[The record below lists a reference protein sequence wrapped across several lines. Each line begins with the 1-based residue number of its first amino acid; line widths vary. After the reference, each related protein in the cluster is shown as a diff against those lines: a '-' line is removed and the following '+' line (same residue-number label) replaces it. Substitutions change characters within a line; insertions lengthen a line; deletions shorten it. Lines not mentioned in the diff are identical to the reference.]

1 MGVESNGPEPRSA
14 DPAVI
19 SGGMGVWISW
29 WVLARI
35 VSIMGGLG
43 VVSGTALEIVH
54 ARVLQQGDP
63 GGHIRRAFAELARR
77 QPSLAP
83 ALTRLLQKF
92 YIEGGKAEKAS
103 YKGVPMWKL
112 RRIPEASE
120 DRLSFMEPGED
131 LQVLTVAA
139 NFAEV
144 WLAKE
149 GHSGKVGINYLR
161 KIERPI
167 PWNLYGAMLAGVD
180 YVVMGAGSPSEL
192 PGMIDRF
199 SRGEPA
205 SLPLRVYG
213 SDPKGVSYGVLARPE
228 KLLGGKA
235 PPLDKPRFL
244 AIVSSF
250 GLAKL
255 LAGDPAT
262 RPYGF
267 IIEGPEAGGHN
278 APPGKKSF
286 DEKRRPTVVY
296 TPEDKADVGAIA
308 GLGLPF
314 WLAGSFGSAEGLR
327 RAKALG
333 AAGVQVGTVAALSGQ
348 SGMRPDLRA
357 QVLKLVAGQKI
368 EVVAEALSSPSGF
381 PFKVA
386 QVPGTLS
393 VPGVYE
399 SRKRLCD
406 VGQLQTGYIDPEG
419 NLDFRCPAEP
429 VSEFTRKG
437 GKAQNTVG
445 RVCLCN
451 GLLATAGFGQT
462 RPDGYKEP
470 PIITL
475 GDDFTSVR
483 ELLALLAPGQ
493 ESYSIGRALG
503 HIRKAA

>member
-1 MGVESNGPEPRSA
+1 MGVESNGVEPRSA
-14 DPAVI
+14 DPAII

-63 GGHIRRAFAELARR
+63 GGHIRRAFAELARL

-92 YIEGGKAEKAS
+92 YIEGGKAKKAS

-167 PWNLYGAMLAGVD
+167 PWNLYGAMLADVD

-192 PGMIDRF
+192 PGMIDKL
-199 SRGEPA
+199 SQAEPA

-213 SDPKGVSYGVLARPE
+213 SDSKAAGYSVMVRPK
-228 KLLGGKA
+228 KLLGEDA
-235 PPLDKPRFL
+235 PRLNKPKFL

-255 LAGDPAT
+255 LAGDPGT

-286 DEKRRPTVVY
+286 DKDRKPTVVY
-296 TPEDKADVGAIA
+296 TQEDRADVGAIA

-314 WLAGSFGSAEGLR
+314 WLGRVLWER
-327 RAKALG
+327 RGPAPRQVHGRRGHSSRDGGGPLPAVWD
-333 AAGVQVGTVAALSGQ
+333 AAGFARPGAQARGG
-348 SGMRPDLRA
+348 GEDRRRGRGPDLA
-357 QVLKLVAGQKI
+357 QRVPFQSRPAPRD
-368 EVVAEALSSPSGF
+368 SRRSG
-381 PFKVA
+381 
-386 QVPGTLS
+386 
-393 VPGVYE
+393 
-399 SRKRLCD
+399 RL
-406 VGQLQTGYIDPEG
+406 
-419 NLDFRCPAEP
+419 
-429 VSEFTRKG
+429 
-437 GKAQNTVG
+437 
-445 RVCLCN
+445 
-451 GLLATAGFGQT
+451 
-462 RPDGYKEP
+462 
-470 PIITL
+470 
-475 GDDFTSVR
+475 
-483 ELLALLAPGQ
+483 
-493 ESYSIGRALG
+493 
-503 HIRKAA
+503 